1 MAVEENKALVRRFF
15 KDALDKGNVDLLEKM
30 FNDNCVFHRGD
41 LNEPAKG
48 LSGMRSIVEKRVQ
61 LYRNFETNIHLLIG
75 EGDLIASQQTH
86 TGIHRGDFPTPI
98 GTFDVKD
105 QPIKWTSQV
114 FFRFEGEKISES
126 WISRDE
132 LALFH
137 YLNIKLEA
145 KN

>member
-1 MAVEENKALVRRFF
+1 MAVDENKELVRRFF
-15 KDALDKGNVDLLEKM
+15 KDALDEGNVDLLDEM
-30 FNDNCVFHRGD
+30 FNDNCVFYRGD

-48 LSGMRSIVEKRVQ
+48 LKGMRSIVEKRVQ
-61 LYRNFETNIHLLIG
+61 LYRDFETTIHMMIG

-86 TGIHRGDFPTPI
+86 TGIHRGEFPTPI

-105 QPIKWTSQV
+105 RPTKWTAQV
-114 FFRFEGEKISES
+114 FFRFEGEKISEI
-126 WISRDE
+126 WVSRDE

-145 KN
+145 KI